1 MRIEEAVVGGWRA
14 VAKWEESG
22 DARVSVELDRN
33 LGGLWPRAIVFAAA
47 QRSDRTTVSVEQAG
61 VVEEEFE
68 GTHGF
73 KYQRGIHDYCVGPLL
88 QGASTGIGKAHGVEI
103 HIESGG
109 VAVDTAELVCR
120 YTAQIAAQLLLG
132 TMTEPRSL
140 ESVLHDAVAS
150 WSES

>member
-1 MRIEEAVVGGWRA
+1 MSVEEALVGGWRA
-14 VAKWEESG
+14 VAKWDENG
-22 DARVSVELDRN
+22 DSRVCVELDRN
-33 LGGLWPRAIVFAAA
+33 LGGLWPRAIVFASA

-61 VVEEEFE
+61 VGEEEFE

-88 QGASTGIGKAHGVEI
+88 QGASTGIGNAHGVEI

-120 YTAQIAAQLLLG
+120 NTAQIAAELLIG
-132 TMTEPRSL
+132 RMTEPRSL
-140 ESVLHDAVAS
+140 ESVLANAVAS
-150 WSES
+150 WSKS